1 LWRRRR
7 LGMANQETSPTEID
21 HLLSLLGE
29 QYEHLRKIA
38 EETFRNLCKEQ
49 AGYFT
54 RLENDWIDTLS
65 AILNTY
71 SKDELFDSLMYIHFS
86 GLFKEVYWFELLFL
100 AGNYPL
106 LHRSL
111 RFVWEMI
118 FRAYHV
124 DTYSPDDPE
133 PPGPTVDDKV
143 EWLARHEREMFQWKE
158 FMKPTLQRLLPQAK
172 GTEIE
177 KYYRPLWDRLNE
189 YVHPSKA
196 LLDRM
201 ISNAGVFLVTD
212 TFDKEWALE
221 TIGTATVVF
230 DLVWL
235 AVISRFPRSAE
246 LIAQKRFHL
255 EYPIVTTA
263 LENFSREDLMTK
275 RLVFLYDSTIQPWHA
290 NLQVIQ
296 KRLNELQTEGV
307 KSELLDTKD
316 MPEEE
321 LEHWR
326 EEATITAMWRHQR
339 IRQVFGSQQQ
349 YLGKQVPALLVYQ
362 EGERVPVAVYP
373 HSEKRGQKH
382 TDFSIEGFLEEFVK
396 ALGG

>member
-1 LWRRRR
+1 
-7 LGMANQETSPTEID
+7 MTNQETSPTEVE

-29 QYEHLRKIA
+29 QYKHLRKIA
-38 EETFRNLCKEQ
+38 EETFRSLGKER

-54 RLENDWIDTLS
+54 RLFNDWIDILS
-65 AILNTY
+65 AVHDTY
-71 SKDELFDSLMYIHFS
+71 SEDEILDSLMYIYFS
-86 GLFKEVYWFELLFL
+86 GLSKEVHWFQLLFL
-100 AGNYPL
+100 TGNYPL

-111 RFVWEMI
+111 RYVWEMI
-118 FRAYHV
+118 FRAYYV
-124 DTYSPDDPE
+124 DTYVRKSPDDPE
-133 PPGPTVDDKV
+133 PPGPTVDDKA
-143 EWLARHEREMFQWKE
+143 EWLGKYELKLKMYKWFFVRGVLR
-158 FMKPTLQRLLPQAK
+158 RLLPQAK

-177 KYYRPLWDRLNE
+177 EYYNSLWDKLNK
-189 YVHPSKA
+189 YVHPSKS

-201 ISNAGVFLVTD
+201 VVPVSSLLVRD
-212 TFDKEWALE
+212 SFDKEWASE
-221 TIGTATVVF
+221 TIKTATMIF

-246 LIAQKRFHL
+246 SIAQKRFHL

-321 LEHWR
+321 LKHWR

-349 YLGKQVPALLVYQ
+349 CLGKQVPVLLVYE

-382 TDFSIEGFLEEFVK
+382 TDFSIEGFLEEFVN